1 MSKNH
6 QKQNTLPKKQNKIT
20 AEMSEICGTFGWAE
34 TDDERYFIP
43 GRCLGGAMPGDT
55 VLLSLL
61 QKTDRSDKFKT
72 KEAEVAEIITET
84 DRNFTG
90 IIENCGG
97 YAYIK
102 PDCMPRERIAAI
114 DSTGDIFEG
123 DKVLFE
129 VLYRGKKHSEHRAA
143 IIENFGDSALAE
155 SAAKAVIKLNGI
167 ETVFPKKVL
176 REAATAA
183 ETGIPEEEIKN
194 RIDLRHRD
202 IFTIDGA
209 DTKDIDDAVSVKR
222 REDGGYDLGVHI
234 ADVSFYVKPDSAT
247 DKNAFL
253 RGTSVYYADKVV
265 PMLPEELSNGICSLN
280 PNEDRLAFSCL
291 MRLSSEGKILLFTFC
306 KTIIRSRVKGVYSE
320 INEIIKAQNEGGETP
335 VNLAKKYDGLL
346 DSISL
351 LYELAGIIKK
361 ARYRR
366 GPDFV
371 SSETKFIIDADGVC
385 VGMKRRETG
394 AAEEMIEQ
402 FMLAANNCAAKL
414 AKEKGLP
421 FVYRIHDKP
430 ATEKIES
437 LYEFLL
443 KCGVEPPIRAIPK
456 PRELR
461 AVLENAAS
469 NPAIKAISTMILR
482 SMAKARYADEY
493 IGHYGLG
500 LADYAH
506 FTSPIRRYPDL
517 AVHRILS
524 DEAAGVPIDKITK
537 RYAAYCKA
545 VSKQATER
553 ETAAVRAERECEDYY
568 SAEFMKN
575 NVGEVFD
582 AVITGVMRGGFFA
595 ELENTA
601 EGFVPVMSLPDPPYD
616 YDGYLT
622 LTNNLGRKFT
632 LGDKVRVLCAASD
645 VASARI
651 DFLLDEDL

>member
-1 MSKNH
+1 MAKNH
-6 QKQNTLPKKQNKIT
+6 QQSNKTKKIIAQL
-20 AEMSEICGTFGWAE
+20 SEICGTFGWAE
-34 TDDERYFIP
+34 TDTERFFIP
-43 GRCLGGAMPGDT
+43 GRYLRGAMPGDT
-55 VLLSLL
+55 VALSPL
-61 QKTDRSDKFKT
+61 QKTNRSDKFKT
-72 KEAEVAEIITET
+72 KEAEIAEVIET
-84 DRNFTG
+84 GDRQFTG

-102 PDCMPRERIAAI
+102 PDCMPRERIAVA
-114 DSTGDIFEG
+114 DSSGDIFEG

-129 VLYRGKKHSEHRAA
+129 IISRGQKHSEHRAA
-143 IIENFGDSALAE
+143 LIENFGDSDLAA
-155 SAAKAVIKLNGI
+155 SAAKAVLTVHGI

-176 REAATAA
+176 REAQAA
-183 ETGIPEEEIKN
+183 ALAGIPEGELAN
-194 RIDLRHRD
+194 RIDLRDRA

-209 DTKDIDDAVSVKR
+209 DTKDIDDAISVKKR
-222 REDGGYDLGVHI
+222 DDGGYDLGVHI

-280 PNEDRLAFSCL
+280 PGEDRLAFSCL
-291 MRLSSEGKILLFTFC
+291 MRLDENGKILLFTFC

-320 INEIIKAQNEGGETP
+320 INEIINAQNENEKIP
-335 VNLAKKYDGLL
+335 EKLALKYDGLL
-346 DSISL
+346 EDIAL
-351 LYELAGIIKK
+351 LFELSGIIKK
-361 ARYRR
+361 GRYRR

-371 SSETKFIIDADGVC
+371 SSEAKFIIDTEGVC

-414 AKEKGLP
+414 AKEKNLP

-430 ATEKIES
+430 TDEKIAG

-443 KCGVEPPIRAIPK
+443 RCGVEPPIRAIPK

-461 AVLENAAS
+461 ALLENAAD
-469 NPAIKAISTMILR
+469 NPAKRAISTMILR

-524 DEAAGVPIDKITK
+524 DEAAGVPREKITK
-537 RYAAYCKA
+537 RYAGYCKA

-568 SAEFMKN
+568 SAEFMKM
-575 NVGEVFD
+575 NVGESFD
-582 AVITGVMRGGFFA
+582 AVITGVLRGGFFA
-595 ELENTA
+595 ETENTA
-601 EGFVPVMSLPDPPYD
+601 EGYVQAMSLPDPPYD
-616 YDGYLT
+616 FDGFMT
-622 LTNNLGRKFT
+622 LSNNLGRKFT
-632 LGDKVRVLCAASD
+632 LGDKVRVVCAASD
-645 VASARI
+645 VPSGKI
-651 DFLLDEDL
+651 DFLLEEI

>member
-1 MSKNH
+1 LHNN
-6 QKQNTLPKKQNKIT
+6 QKQQHKKTKIT
-20 AEMSEICGTFGWAE
+20 AKMSEICGTFGWAE
-34 TDDERYFIP
+34 TENERYFIP
-43 GRCLGGAMPGDT
+43 GRFLFGAMPGDT
-55 VLLSLL
+55 VALLPL
-61 QKTDRSDKFKT
+61 KKNDRSEKFKT
-72 KEAEVAEIITET
+72 KEAEIAEIIET
-84 DRNFTG
+84 GDEQFTG

-102 PDCMPRERIAAI
+102 PDCMPRERIAVTE
-114 DSTGDIFEG
+114 SFGDIFEG

-129 VLYRGKKHSEHRAA
+129 IIFRAKKHSDHHAA
-143 IIENFGDSALAE
+143 LIENFGDSALAE
-155 SAAKAVIKLNGI
+155 SAAKAVLKLRGI

-176 REAATAA
+176 REAALAA
-183 ETGIPEEEIKN
+183 ETGIPEAEFEN
-194 RIDLRHRD
+194 RIDLRDRD

-209 DTKDIDDAVSVKR
+209 DTKDIDDAVSVKKR
-222 REDGGYDLGVHI
+222 ADGGYDLGVHI

-280 PNEDRLAFSCL
+280 PGEDRLAFSCL
-291 MRLSSEGKILLFTFC
+291 MRLDAEGKIQLFTFC

-320 INEIIKAQNEGGETP
+320 INEIIKAQQSGTEIP
-335 VNLAKKYDGLL
+335 AKLAKKYEGLT
-346 DSISL
+346 DSIAL
-351 LYELAGIIKK
+351 LFELSGIIKK
-361 ARYRR
+361 GRYRR

-371 SSETKFIIDADGVC
+371 SSEAKFIIDSEGVC

-414 AKEKGLP
+414 AKEKKLP

-430 ATEKIES
+430 TDEKIAG

-443 KCGVEPPIRAIPK
+443 RCGVEPPIRTIPK

-461 AVLENAAS
+461 ALLENAAD
-469 NPAIKAISTMILR
+469 NPAYKAISTMILR

-500 LADYAH
+500 MADYAH

-524 DEAAGVPIDKITK
+524 DEAAGTAPEKINK
-537 RYAAYCKA
+537 RYAGYCKA

-568 SAEFMKN
+568 SAEFMKM
-575 NVGEVFD
+575 NVGETFD
-582 AVITGVMRGGFFA
+582 AVITGVLRGGFFA

-601 EGFVPVMSLPDPPYD
+601 EGYVQAMSLPDPPYD
-616 YDGYLT
+616 FDGFMT
-622 LTNNLGRKFT
+622 LSNNTGKKFT
-632 LGDKVRVLCAASD
+632 LGDKVRVVCVASD
-645 VASARI
+645 VPSGKI
-651 DFLLDEDL
+651 DFVLEDS

>member
-6 QKQNTLPKKQNKIT
+6 QKQNKVPGKQNKVT
-20 AEMSEICGTFGWAE
+20 AVMSEICGTFGWAE

-43 GRCLGGAMPGDT
+43 GRCLFGAMPGDA
-55 VLLSLL
+55 VGLSFLE
-61 QKTDRSDKFKT
+61 KNDRSDKFKT
-72 KEAEVAEIITET
+72 KEAEVIEILTESE
-84 DRNFTG
+84 REFTG

-102 PDCMPRERIAAI
+102 PDCMPRERIAVVE
-114 DSTGDIFEG
+114 STGDIFEG

-129 VLYRGKKHSEHRAA
+129 VIYRGRKHSEHRAA
-143 IIENFGDSALAE
+143 LLENFGDSALAC
-155 SAAKAVIKLNGI
+155 SAAKAVLKLHGI

-176 REAATAA
+176 REAAAA
-183 ETGIPEEEIKN
+183 FDTGIPEGEIEN
-194 RIDLRHRD
+194 RIDLRNRD

-209 DTKDIDDAVSVKR
+209 DTKDIDDAVSIRR

-247 DKNAFL
+247 DKNAFS

-291 MRLSSEGKILLFTFC
+291 MRISNDGKILLFTFC
-306 KTIIRSRVKGVYSE
+306 KTIIRSKVKGVYSE
-320 INEIIKAQNEGGETP
+320 INEIIKAQTEGGEISEKLT
-335 VNLAKKYDGLL
+335 AKYDGLL

-351 LYELAGIIKK
+351 LYELSGIIKK
-361 ARYRR
+361 GRYRR

-371 SSETKFIIDADGVC
+371 SSETKFIIDEDGVC

-414 AKEKGLP
+414 AKEKKLP

-430 ATEKIES
+430 TTEKIAG

-443 KCGVEPPIRAIPK
+443 KCGVEPPMGGVPK

-461 AVLENAAS
+461 AVLES
-469 NPAIKAISTMILR
+469 CTENPAYKAISTMILR

-517 AVHRILS
+517 AIHRILS
-524 DEAAGVPIDKITK
+524 DEAAGLPVDKITK
-537 RYAAYCKA
+537 RYDAYCRA
-545 VSKQATER
+545 VSKQATDR

-568 SAEFMKN
+568 SAEFMKM

-582 AVITGVMRGGFFA
+582 AVITGVLRGGFFA

-601 EGFVPVMSLPDPPYD
+601 EGYVPVMSLPDPPYD
-616 YDGYLT
+616 FDGFLT
-622 LTNNLGRKFT
+622 LTNNTGKKFT
-632 LGDKVRVLCAASD
+632 LGDKVRVLCVASD
-645 VASARI
+645 VPSARI
-651 DFLLDEDL
+651 DFVLEEGL